1 MAGAQQQYDKLL
13 AKIGKTKNVD
23 RMTKYLTQFQ
33 ELVMSLPFVE
43 GDAHHAFLKKALLDF
58 GIPAAQFA
66 QAWTT
71 IKRTW
76 ASKFNERAFLATKK
90 LGVRI
95 DQIYMAVL
103 VQTIVPAEHA
113 YVIHTTNPTNLEDDE
128 VYCEACK
135 GLGEALVSD
144 MPGQALSF
152 AYHKRTKKITLGH
165 YPNKPLGLS
174 ATGFIFR
181 SDSNSEDLPGF
192 AGAGLFDSY
201 PMHDTT
207 QFRIAYHSSRVFN
220 DAAFLAG
227 FMKRLGEIGEHI
239 EKIYDDEP
247 QDIEGC
253 FYNKQFYVVQT
264 RPQV

>member
-1 MAGAQQQYDKLL
+1 MG
-13 AKIGKTKNVD
+13 
-23 RMTKYLTQFQ
+23 
-33 ELVMSLPFVE
+33 
-43 GDAHHAFLKKALLDF
+43 
-58 GIPAAQFA
+58 
-66 QAWTT
+66 
-71 IKRTW
+71 
-76 ASKFNERAFLATKK
+76 
-90 LGVRI
+90 
-95 DQIYMAVL
+95 AVL
-103 VQTIVPAEHA
+103 VQRIVPAEHA

-227 FMKRLGEIGEHI
+227 FMKRLGEIG
-239 EKIYDDEP
+239 
-247 QDIEGC
+247 
-253 FYNKQFYVVQT
+253 
-264 RPQV
+264 